1 MYFTIYQDKAGEWRW
16 RLVAKNNEIIADSGE
31 SYQDRDGVLIGLN
44 LVKAVAR
51 TAPIYDD
58 TIQRFISEPPSPD
71 G

>member
-44 LVKAVAR
+44 SSR
-51 TAPIYDD
+51 P
-58 TIQRFISEPPSPD
+58 
-71 G
+71 